1 MNIELRPHVGKSMA
15 SGRVIDLQQDRI
27 FVDGQHVGYVA
38 RQAGAPINLIYPD
51 IPEDHIESIRGAVA
65 AKYGGAANKVA
76 APVAIADSE
85 RDGEGDEFDADE

>member
-1 MNIELRPHVGKSMA
+1 MIELRPHVGKSMA

-65 AKYGGAANKVA
+65 AKYGGAADKVA
-76 APVAIADSE
+76 APVPIGNE
-85 RDGEGDEFDADE
+85 VEGFETDDLD